1 MARGSIAKRAAAA
14 GIGNGADTAGGSA
27 SSSSASLNGAAAG
40 SNSRTDHSSSP
51 TPDAF
56 RRPISRPASPLMPS
70 KSSTPVYPGVQ
81 PTAPSKSEIVS
92 VETTSTALALAHT
105 PHQQDLSLDSSSR
118 SLRKTPSFCNDSH
131 DSNNNLSS
139 HKSGAT
145 QTSILPQHPLIDSLT
160 IFILIIQFPNLIV
173 SFTHLLFACLTF
185 VSPTSSPSSSSL
197 ISSLTHATPASP
209 SLLTIFFADI
219 TVAVISIFVLPRMR
233 SIMVDLGSAVIA
245 SALGGGGSKTAI
257 YCTSLL
263 QLARIVRHSLFLI
276 RRGTLPPPVSTTPSP
291 MVSVSPIA
299 EIASPLTP
307 QYYLAT
313 GTSVVPRT
321 WDLLYGSA
329 GWFSQAIA
337 VHIVGQS
344 VMHSIRRMFL
354 EHENRL
360 SSMPAASSSP
370 GMLSDSYGFDYEA
383 ATYQSLQQSQSSST
397 VSFPPQ
403 NGATAAMNKKKKKTG
418 STRHQQQSLWSALA
432 NTLVLAS
439 RESSQLRSDPS
450 TSSSEHAQNGRHQQE
465 DDNQSL
471 LSSLISD
478 DYSATGLGYRPS
490 VTEPALYSC
499 VRYILENE
507 VAFEIMPGQPVTPV
521 SAPAPAQS
529 SGTMQE
535 QGSSSILPLTTSLV
549 PSIFS
554 HQDPTQVVSGAQ
566 PHNAQASLYVGVSVR
581 VNGIL
586 WPEVS
591 VQTIVPKAHHPA
603 IAGAASDPDPPVRLL
618 EDAVADEPSDG
629 SVAVQDSSEEFAE
642 TLLVVSGLTPITE
655 YEVEVCRTFKNG
667 RQVTIC
673 RTNICTSPKDPSA
686 VSSQQHQ
693 PSRPLSPVT
702 TLLDTLCTTNSTLT
716 EEKQKLKRARRDH
729 SKHLS
734 ALRSEIDALKA
745 RLGAGDKG
753 DERAWR
759 RVLALRESVRRT
771 EEEIESLSQRTEE
784 LEREERSVGSDIDSR
799 RAEWQAKMR
808 ELECHEAEFRAKQE
822 QASRKERGL
831 HGDEAAIQS
840 KRDKLATRHRKL
852 MADFQRA
859 DQERRNAW
867 EQEFARRKLQREQLA
882 ERRQAIEEEFSNAIT
897 KMENGIDDIR
907 ERTSG
912 TWQSVSLLNETAT
925 GAVASVAT
933 SPTSVTAPVPGD
945 AAVVTR
951 DVTASP

>member
-1 MARGSIAKRAAAA
+1 MARGSIAKRAAVA
-14 GIGNGADTAGGSA
+14 GVGNGADTAGGSA
-27 SSSSASLNGAAAG
+27 SSSSASLNGAAAA
-40 SNSRTDHSSSP
+40 SSSRTDHSSSP
-51 TPDAF
+51 TPDAS
-56 RRPISRPASPLMPS
+56 RRPVPRPASPLV
-70 KSSTPVYPGVQ
+70 KSSTSVFAGVQ
-81 PTAPSKSEIVS
+81 PTAPSKSEVVC
-92 VETTSTALALAHT
+92 VETTSAALTLAHT

-118 SLRKTPSFCNDSH
+118 SLRKTPSFCNDPN

-139 HKSGAT
+139 HKSGVT

-173 SFTHLLFACLTF
+173 SFIHLLFACLTF
-185 VSPTSSPSSSSL
+185 VSPTPSPLSSSL

-276 RRGTLPPPVSTTPSP
+276 RRGTLPPPVSTAPSP
-291 MVSVSPIA
+291 VVSVSAVA
-299 EIASPLTP
+299 EIALQPTP

-344 VMHSIRRMFL
+344 LMHSIRRMFL

-383 ATYQSLQQSQSSST
+383 ATYQSLPQSQSSST
-397 VSFPPQ
+397 ASFPPQ
-403 NGATAAMNKKKKKTG
+403 NGAAAAMNKKKKKSG

-439 RESSQLRSDPS
+439 RDSSQLRSDPS
-450 TSSSEHAQNGRHQQE
+450 TTSSDHAQNGGHQQE

-507 VAFEIMPGQPVTPV
+507 VAFEIMPGQPVTPA
-521 SAPAPAQS
+521 SAPAPVQT
-529 SGTMQE
+529 SGSVQE
-535 QGSSSILPLTTSLV
+535 QGSSSILSTSLV

-566 PHNAQASLYVGVSVR
+566 PHNARASLYVGVSVR

-603 IAGAASDPDPPVRLL
+603 IAGVTSDPDPTVRLL
-618 EDAVADEPSDG
+618 EDAVADEPLDG
-629 SVAVQDSSEEFAE
+629 SVATQDSSEAFAE

-655 YEVEVCRTFKNG
+655 YEVEVCKTFKNG

-716 EEKQKLKRARRDH
+716 DEKQKLKRARRDH

-734 ALRSEIDALKA
+734 ALRSDIDSLKA

-771 EEEIESLSQRTEE
+771 EEEIESLSRRTEE
-784 LEREERSVGSDIDSR
+784 LEREERSVSSDIDSR
-799 RAEWQAKMR
+799 RAEWVAKMR
-808 ELECHEAEFRAKQE
+808 ELECYEAGFRAKQE

-831 HGDEAAIQS
+831 HADEAAIQS
-840 KRDKLATRHRKL
+840 KRDKLAARHRKL

-859 DQERRNAW
+859 DQERRTAW

-897 KMENGIDDIR
+897 KMEKGIDDIR

-912 TWQSVSLLNETAT
+912 TWQSVSLLNENAT

-933 SPTSVTAPVPGD
+933 SPTSVPATVPVG
-945 AAVVTR
+945 AAVVAH
-951 DVTASP
+951 DVTASPQDL